1 MGLPWGQILN
11 SVIGVTDRALS
22 MRRERQS
29 SADDD
34 RPLTSSPR
42 AFGNLEARLAGVMVA
57 ALKEAFDRDTKRLD
71 LERDHA
77 AAERQ
82 RAERALRLELR
93 RQALDREIA
102 RLRMTAAVAAAAWIG
117 TLVLAARLIGGSIAA
132 RAVLGGGWACLLAA
146 IAASFLGQS
155 SVTRATAA
163 LDERDA
169 ALESSSA
176 GNIAAIA
183 VVLGLALAGIAVLI
197 A

>member
-29 SADDD
+29 PAEDD
-34 RPLTSSPR
+34 RLSSSPR

-71 LERDHA
+71 LERDLA
-77 AAERQ
+77 DAERQ

-102 RLRMTAAVAAAAWIG
+102 RLRMTAGVAAAAWIG

-132 RAVLGGGWACLLAA
+132 RAVLGGGWTCLIAA

-155 SVTRATAA
+155 SVTRAASA
-163 LDERDA
+163 LDARDA
-169 ALESSSA
+169 PLESSPA
-176 GNIAAIA
+176 GNIAAVA
-183 VVLGLALAGIAVLI
+183 VVLGLALAGVAMLI